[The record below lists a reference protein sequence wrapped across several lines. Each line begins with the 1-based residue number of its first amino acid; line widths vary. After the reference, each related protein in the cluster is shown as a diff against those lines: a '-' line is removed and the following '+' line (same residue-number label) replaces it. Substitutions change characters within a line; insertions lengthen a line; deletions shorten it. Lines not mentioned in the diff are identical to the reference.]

1 MMGTL
6 VCSDLILSV
15 TVCMAVYSF
24 FDRLLL
30 VVTCQSRHGVSGD
43 RKMVGTRIC
52 TGLPAY
58 SCIFVIDY

>member
-6 VCSDLILSV
+6 VCSGLILSV
-15 TVCMAVYSF
+15 TVCMAAYSF
-24 FDRLLL
+24 LDLLL
-30 VVTCQSRHGVSGD
+30 FMVTCQSRHGVSGD
-43 RKMVGTRIC
+43 RKLVGTQIF